1 MLDLARIIHTI
12 SFLCLSI
19 LFGSSLDEYKLNF
32 YEPTKISSDIIIDG
46 NLDEKEW
53 QYQKSIEDLIQVAPD
68 MLANPTEKTSV
79 KILYNDRY
87 IYFGIVLY
95 QDKNSI
101 SYKMGEYDDF
111 SSFDETS
118 DYFAIE
124 LDTQYNHDNA

>member
-87 IYFGIVLY
+87 IYFGIELY
-95 QDKNSI
+95 H
-101 SYKMGEYDDF
+101 EYNLQFCDW
-111 SSFDETS
+111 T
-118 DYFAIE
+118 Y
-124 LDTQYNHDNA
+124 